1 MGRFMNHKKW
11 MAVIALAVTA
21 LILTH
26 LPVSEADAAASASD
40 FQTQGSTLVKYRGT
54 EERVTIPDTVEV
66 VGESAFE
73 NNQKV
78 QFVVIPKSVKRL
90 DAYVFW
96 GCNNLEEVVLGK
108 GLTAVDEYSFAGCT
122 GLKQIT
128 IPENIQSIDAQAF
141 AGCVN
146 LTDIYIPATVTGI
159 AEDAFLNCDNVTIH
173 ADEGSVAAQFAQ
185 KLAEQKNR
193 DPLVTAAPV
202 QTPTAVSRPDTQA
215 TTEPVSTATPAPV
228 ATPVPGNVLGST
240 IIVGNHALVMV
251 HPGEEKVQQGYTEP
265 EAGQETGEE
274 QDITAETENGK
285 IPEWMYYRNQSVSAV
300 TIPEGTTEIGRFAF
314 SRSSLRT
321 VTIPEGVTV
330 IDYAAFY
337 HCDNLDNVI
346 LPDTVNTVGA
356 KAFTHTGWLD
366 DFEENSMDDFLIS
379 GDILVAYKGN
389 LPEVVIPDGVRVI
402 AEEAFRNHTEL
413 KKVHLPAS
421 VTDIGN
427 DAFPEGIEIINEYW
441 GDLTDTRNR
450 NRHKID

>member
-1 MGRFMNHKKW
+1 MNHKKW

-146 LTDIYIPATVTGI
+146 LTDIYIPAMVTGI

-215 TTEPVSTATPAPV
+215 TTEPLSTATPAPV

-285 IPEWMYYRNQSVSAV
+285 VPEWMYYRNQSVSAV

-337 HCDNLDNVI
+337 HCDNLDNVV

-389 LPEVVIPDGVRVI
+389 LPEVVIPNGVRVI

-427 DAFPEGIEIINEYW
+427 DAFPEGIEIINE
-441 GDLTDTRNR
+441 
-450 NRHKID
+450 

>member
-185 KLAEQKNR
+185 KLAEQKSR

-202 QTPTAVSRPDTQA
+202 QTPTAVSGPDTQA
-215 TTEPVSTATPAPV
+215 TTEPVSTATPAPA

-285 IPEWMYYRNQSVSAV
+285 IQEWMYYRNQSVGTV

-321 VTIPEGVTV
+321 VTIPEGVTT

-356 KAFTHTGWLD
+356 KAFAHTGWMD

-427 DAFPEGIEIINEYW
+427 DAFPEGIEIINE
-441 GDLTDTRNR
+441 
-450 NRHKID
+450 

>member
-96 GCNNLEEVVLGK
+96 ECNNLEEVVLGK

-321 VTIPEGVTV
+321 VTIPEGVTT

-356 KAFTHTGWLD
+356 KAFTHTGWMD

-389 LPEVVIPDGVRVI
+389 LPEVVIPNGVRVI

-427 DAFPEGIEIINEYW
+427 DAFPEGIEIINE
-441 GDLTDTRNR
+441 
-450 NRHKID
+450 

>member
-185 KLAEQKNR
+185 KLAEQKSR

-202 QTPTAVSRPDTQA
+202 QTPTAVSGPDTQA
-215 TTEPVSTATPAPV
+215 TTEPVSTATPAPA

-285 IPEWMYYRNQSVSAV
+285 IPEWMYYRNQSVGAV

-321 VTIPEGVTV
+321 VTIPEGVTT

-337 HCDNLDNVI
+337 HCDDLDNVV
-346 LPDTVNTVGA
+346 LPDTVTTVGA
-356 KAFTHTGWLD
+356 KAFTHTGWLNH
-366 DFEENSMDDFLIS
+366 FEENSMDDFLIS

-427 DAFPEGIEIINEYW
+427 DAFPEGIEIINE
-441 GDLTDTRNR
+441 
-450 NRHKID
+450 

>member
-215 TTEPVSTATPAPV
+215 TTEPVSTATPAPA

-356 KAFTHTGWLD
+356 KAFTHTGWMD

-427 DAFPEGIEIINEYW
+427 DAFPEGIEIINE
-441 GDLTDTRNR
+441 
-450 NRHKID
+450 

>member
-1 MGRFMNHKKW
+1 MNHKKW

-128 IPENIQSIDAQAF
+128 IPENVQSIDAQAF

-337 HCDNLDNVI
+337 HCDNLDNVV

-427 DAFPEGIEIINEYW
+427 DAFPEGIEIINE
-441 GDLTDTRNR
+441 
-450 NRHKID
+450 

>member
-90 DAYVFW
+90 DVYVFW

-356 KAFTHTGWLD
+356 KAFTHTGWMD

-427 DAFPEGIEIINEYW
+427 DAFPEGIEIINE
-441 GDLTDTRNR
+441 
-450 NRHKID
+450 

>member
-185 KLAEQKNR
+185 KRAEQKNR

-215 TTEPVSTATPAPV
+215 TTEPVSTATPAPA

-427 DAFPEGIEIINEYW
+427 DAFPEGIEIINE
-441 GDLTDTRNR
+441 
-450 NRHKID
+450 

>member
-1 MGRFMNHKKW
+1 MNHKKW

-185 KLAEQKNR
+185 KLVEQKNR

-321 VTIPEGVTV
+321 VTIPEGVTT

-356 KAFTHTGWLD
+356 KAFTHTGWMD

-427 DAFPEGIEIINEYW
+427 DAFPEGIEIINE
-441 GDLTDTRNR
+441 
-450 NRHKID
+450 

>member
-108 GLTAVDEYSFAGCT
+108 GMTAVDEYSFAGCT

-356 KAFTHTGWLD
+356 KAFTHTGWMD

-427 DAFPEGIEIINEYW
+427 DAFPEGIEIINE
-441 GDLTDTRNR
+441 
-450 NRHKID
+450 

>member
-215 TTEPVSTATPAPV
+215 TTEPLSTATPAPV

-356 KAFTHTGWLD
+356 KAFTHTGWMD

-427 DAFPEGIEIINEYW
+427 DAFPEGIEIINE
-441 GDLTDTRNR
+441 
-450 NRHKID
+450 

>member
-228 ATPVPGNVLGST
+228 ATPVPGNVLGSI

-427 DAFPEGIEIINEYW
+427 DAFPEGIEIINE
-441 GDLTDTRNR
+441 
-450 NRHKID
+450 

>member
-1 MGRFMNHKKW
+1 MNHKKW

-54 EERVTIPDTVEV
+54 EERVTIPNTVEV

-321 VTIPEGVTV
+321 VTIPEGVTT

-356 KAFTHTGWLD
+356 KAFTHTGWMD

-427 DAFPEGIEIINEYW
+427 DAFPEGIEIINE
-441 GDLTDTRNR
+441 
-450 NRHKID
+450 

>member
-1 MGRFMNHKKW
+1 MNHKKW

-78 QFVVIPKSVKRL
+78 QFVVISKSVKRL

-128 IPENIQSIDAQAF
+128 IPENVQSIDAQAF
-141 AGCVN
+141 AGCIN

-173 ADEGSVAAQFAQ
+173 ADEGSVAAQFSQ

-215 TTEPVSTATPAPV
+215 TTEPVSTTTPAPV

-240 IIVGNHALVMV
+240 IVVGNHALVMV

-285 IPEWMYYRNQSVSAV
+285 VPEWMYYRNQSVSAV

-427 DAFPEGIEIINEYW
+427 DAFPEGIEIINE
-441 GDLTDTRNR
+441 
-450 NRHKID
+450 

>member
-108 GLTAVDEYSFAGCT
+108 GMTAVDEYSFAGCT

-321 VTIPEGVTV
+321 VTIPEGVTT

-356 KAFTHTGWLD
+356 KAFTHTGWMD

-427 DAFPEGIEIINEYW
+427 DAFPEGIEIINE
-441 GDLTDTRNR
+441 
-450 NRHKID
+450 

>member
-78 QFVVIPKSVKRL
+78 QFVVISKSVKRL

-173 ADEGSVAAQFAQ
+173 ADEGSVAAQFSQ

-215 TTEPVSTATPAPV
+215 TTEPVSTATPAPA

-285 IPEWMYYRNQSVSAV
+285 VPEWMYYRNQSVSAV

-427 DAFPEGIEIINEYW
+427 DAFPEGIEIINE
-441 GDLTDTRNR
+441 
-450 NRHKID
+450 

>member
-146 LTDIYIPATVTGI
+146 LTDIYIPAMVTGI

-215 TTEPVSTATPAPV
+215 TTEPLSTATPAPV

-285 IPEWMYYRNQSVSAV
+285 VPEWMYYRNQSVSAV

-337 HCDNLDNVI
+337 HCDNLDNVV

-389 LPEVVIPDGVRVI
+389 LPEVVIPNGVRVI

-427 DAFPEGIEIINEYW
+427 DAFPV
-441 GDLTDTRNR
+441 
-450 NRHKID
+450 KI

>member
-128 IPENIQSIDAQAF
+128 IPENVQSIDAQAF
-141 AGCVN
+141 AGCIN

-173 ADEGSVAAQFAQ
+173 ADEGSVAAQFSQ
-185 KLAEQKNR
+185 KLAEQKKR

-251 HPGEEKVQQGYTEP
+251 HLGEEKVQQGYTEP

-427 DAFPEGIEIINEYW
+427 DAFPEGIEIINE
-441 GDLTDTRNR
+441 
-450 NRHKID
+450 

>member
-128 IPENIQSIDAQAF
+128 IPENVQSIDAQAF

-173 ADEGSVAAQFAQ
+173 ADEGSVAAQFSQ

-427 DAFPEGIEIINEYW
+427 DAFPEGIEIINE
-441 GDLTDTRNR
+441 
-450 NRHKID
+450 

>member
-96 GCNNLEEVVLGK
+96 GCNNLEEVVMGK

-215 TTEPVSTATPAPV
+215 TAEPVSTATPAPV

-356 KAFTHTGWLD
+356 KAFTHTGWMD

-427 DAFPEGIEIINEYW
+427 DAFPEGIEIINE
-441 GDLTDTRNR
+441 
-450 NRHKID
+450 

>member
-1 MGRFMNHKKW
+1 MNHKKW

-40 FQTQGSTLVKYRGT
+40 FPTQGSTLVKYRGT

-108 GLTAVDEYSFAGCT
+108 GMTAVDEYSFAGCT

-427 DAFPEGIEIINEYW
+427 DAFPEGIEIINE
-441 GDLTDTRNR
+441 
-450 NRHKID
+450 

>member
-11 MAVIALAVTA
+11 VVALVLIATA

-321 VTIPEGVTV
+321 VTIPEGVTT

-356 KAFTHTGWLD
+356 KAFTHTGWMD

-427 DAFPEGIEIINEYW
+427 DAFPEGIEIINE
-441 GDLTDTRNR
+441 
-450 NRHKID
+450 

>member
-128 IPENIQSIDAQAF
+128 IPENVQSIDAQAF

-173 ADEGSVAAQFAQ
+173 ADEGSVAAQFSQ

-240 IIVGNHALVMV
+240 IVVGNHALVMV

-285 IPEWMYYRNQSVSAV
+285 VPEWMYYRNQSVSAV

-427 DAFPEGIEIINEYW
+427 DAFPEGIEIINE
-441 GDLTDTRNR
+441 
-450 NRHKID
+450 

>member
-228 ATPVPGNVLGST
+228 ATPVPGNGLGST

-427 DAFPEGIEIINEYW
+427 DAFPEGIEIINE
-441 GDLTDTRNR
+441 
-450 NRHKID
+450 

>member
-128 IPENIQSIDAQAF
+128 IPENVQSIDAQAF
-141 AGCVN
+141 AGCIN

-173 ADEGSVAAQFAQ
+173 ADEGSVAAQFSQ

-356 KAFTHTGWLD
+356 KAFTHTGWMD

-427 DAFPEGIEIINEYW
+427 DAFPEGIEIINE
-441 GDLTDTRNR
+441 
-450 NRHKID
+450 

>member
-128 IPENIQSIDAQAF
+128 IPENVQSIDAQAF
-141 AGCVN
+141 AGCIN

-173 ADEGSVAAQFAQ
+173 ADEGSVAAQFSQ

-356 KAFTHTGWLD
+356 KAFTHTGWMD

-402 AEEAFRNHTEL
+402 AEEAFQNHTEL

-427 DAFPEGIEIINEYW
+427 DAFPEGIEIINE
-441 GDLTDTRNR
+441 
-450 NRHKID
+450 

>member
-1 MGRFMNHKKW
+1 MNHKKW

-90 DAYVFW
+90 EAYVFW

-215 TTEPVSTATPAPV
+215 TTEPVSTATPAPA

-356 KAFTHTGWLD
+356 KAFTHTGWMD

-427 DAFPEGIEIINEYW
+427 DAFPEGIEIINE
-441 GDLTDTRNR
+441 
-450 NRHKID
+450 

>member
-1 MGRFMNHKKW
+1 MNHKKW

-215 TTEPVSTATPAPV
+215 TAEPVSTATPAPV

-321 VTIPEGVTV
+321 VTIPEGVTT

-346 LPDTVNTVGA
+346 LPDTVNTVVA
-356 KAFTHTGWLD
+356 KAFTHTGWMD

-389 LPEVVIPDGVRVI
+389 LPEVVIPNGVRVI

-427 DAFPEGIEIINEYW
+427 DAFPEGIEIINE
-441 GDLTDTRNR
+441 
-450 NRHKID
+450 

>member
-40 FQTQGSTLVKYRGT
+40 FQTQGSTLVIYRGT

-128 IPENIQSIDAQAF
+128 IPENVQSIDAQAF
-141 AGCVN
+141 AGCIN

-173 ADEGSVAAQFAQ
+173 ADEGSVAAQFSQ
-185 KLAEQKNR
+185 KLAEQKKR

-427 DAFPEGIEIINEYW
+427 DAFPEGIEIINE
-441 GDLTDTRNR
+441 
-450 NRHKID
+450 

>member
-1 MGRFMNHKKW
+1 MNHKKW

-215 TTEPVSTATPAPV
+215 TTEPLSTATPAPV

-337 HCDNLDNVI
+337 HCDNLDNVV

-389 LPEVVIPDGVRVI
+389 LPEVVIPNGVRVI

-427 DAFPEGIEIINEYW
+427 DAFPEGIEIINE
-441 GDLTDTRNR
+441 
-450 NRHKID
+450 

>member
-108 GLTAVDEYSFAGCT
+108 GLTTVDEYSFAGCT

-215 TTEPVSTATPAPV
+215 TTEPVSTATPAPA

-427 DAFPEGIEIINEYW
+427 DAFPEGIEIINE
-441 GDLTDTRNR
+441 
-450 NRHKID
+450 

>member
-128 IPENIQSIDAQAF
+128 IPENVQSIDAQAF
-141 AGCVN
+141 AGCIN

-173 ADEGSVAAQFAQ
+173 ADEGSVAAQFSQ

-215 TTEPVSTATPAPV
+215 TTEPVSTTTPAPV

-240 IIVGNHALVMV
+240 IVVGNHALVMV

-389 LPEVVIPDGVRVI
+389 LPEIVIPDGVRVI

-413 KKVHLPAS
+413 KNVHLPAS

-427 DAFPEGIEIINEYW
+427 DAFPEGIEIINE
-441 GDLTDTRNR
+441 
-450 NRHKID
+450 

>member
-1 MGRFMNHKKW
+1 MNHKKW

-128 IPENIQSIDAQAF
+128 IPENVQSIDAQAF

-173 ADEGSVAAQFAQ
+173 ADEGSVAAQFSQ

-193 DPLVTAAPV
+193 DPLVTVAPV

-389 LPEVVIPDGVRVI
+389 LPEIVIPDGVRVI

-427 DAFPEGIEIINEYW
+427 DAFPEGIEIINE
-441 GDLTDTRNR
+441 
-450 NRHKID
+450 

>member
-1 MGRFMNHKKW
+1 MNHKKW

-108 GLTAVDEYSFAGCT
+108 GLTAVDKYSFAGCT

-356 KAFTHTGWLD
+356 KAFTHTGWMD

-379 GDILVAYKGN
+379 EDILVAYKGN

-402 AEEAFRNHTEL
+402 AEEAFQNHTEL

-427 DAFPEGIEIINEYW
+427 DAFPEGIEIINE
-441 GDLTDTRNR
+441 
-450 NRHKID
+450 

>member
-321 VTIPEGVTV
+321 VTIPEGVTT

-356 KAFTHTGWLD
+356 KAFTHTGWMD

-427 DAFPEGIEIINEYW
+427 DAFPEGIAVSYTHLRAHET
-441 GDLTDTRNR
+441 GA
-450 NRHKID
+450 

>member
-1 MGRFMNHKKW
+1 MNHKKW

-215 TTEPVSTATPAPV
+215 TTEPVSTATPAPA

-321 VTIPEGVTV
+321 VTIPEGVTT

-356 KAFTHTGWLD
+356 KAFTHTGWMD

-427 DAFPEGIEIINEYW
+427 DAFPEGIEIINE
-441 GDLTDTRNR
+441 
-450 NRHKID
+450 